1 MRVSFAQRGILHLK
15 SNGKNLLKV
24 TFSFDQQCH
33 ASLDKPGCYCMLGK
47 IQIIVFKKGGI
58 NAAEWNKNTFTTKI
72 SYWAEMGTRVIVP
85 AGPH

>member
-1 MRVSFAQRGILHLK
+1 
-15 SNGKNLLKV
+15 
-24 TFSFDQQCH
+24 
-33 ASLDKPGCYCMLGK
+33 MLGK